1 MSDRGVFV
9 VAFTTVVL
17 IGGSAFAI
25 PQFFPF
31 ELLRSLIFV
40 AIAILVFFGEN
51 EYSYMLGV
59 LSPIVSWIATIFG
72 GGLVREFNVLFASI
86 AMKPIGS
93 METPL
98 HALAMITEALLAVL
112 CWRAWNKEVPLPF
125 VGKVFWT
132 CLAIAVAHAAVVFLY
147 FVKLVS

>member
-1 MSDRGVFV
+1 MSDRSVFV

-40 AIAILVFFGEN
+40 AIAMMVFFGEN
-51 EYSYMLGV
+51 QYSYMLGI
-59 LSPIVSWIATIFG
+59 LSPAVGWLAAILAG
-72 GGLVREFNVLFASI
+72 GFVRDFEVLFASI

-93 METPL
+93 LETPL
-98 HALAMITEALLAVL
+98 RGLVLITQGLLAVL

-125 VGKVFWT
+125 IGKAFWT
-132 CLAIAVAHAAVVFLY
+132 CLAIAVGHAAVVFLY

>member
-17 IGGSAFAI
+17 LGGGAFAV

-31 ELLRSLIFV
+31 ELMRSAVFV

-51 EYSYMLGV
+51 QYSYMLGI
-59 LSPIVSWIATIFG
+59 LSPVVGWLASILA
-72 GGLVREFNVLFASI
+72 GGLLREFNVLFASV

-98 HALAMITEALLAVL
+98 HALAMISEALLAVL

-125 VGKVFWT
+125 IGKVFWT

>member
-17 IGGSAFAI
+17 IGAGAFAI

-31 ELLRSLIFV
+31 ELLRSLIYV

-51 EYSYMLGV
+51 EYSYMLGF
-59 LSPIVSWIATIFG
+59 LSPVVGWAAAILTG
-72 GGLVREFNVLFASI
+72 GFLTDFKVLFASI

-93 METPL
+93 LETPL
-98 HALAMITEALLAVL
+98 HGLALIAQALLAAL
-112 CWRAWNKEVPLPF
+112 CWRAWNKEVPQAF
-125 VGKVFWT
+125 IGKAFWT
-132 CLAIAVAHAAVVFLY
+132 CLAISVAHTAAAFLY
-147 FVKLVS
+147 FAKLSY

>member
-17 IGGSAFAI
+17 IGGGAFAI

-51 EYSYMLGV
+51 QYSYMLGI
-59 LSPIVSWIATIFG
+59 LSPVIGWFGTILTG
-72 GGLVREFNVLFASI
+72 GFVNEFKVLFASI

-93 METPL
+93 LDTPL
-98 HALAMITEALLAVL
+98 HALALITQALLAVL
-112 CWRAWNKEVPLPF
+112 CWRAWKKEVPLPF
-125 VGKVFWT
+125 LGKIFGT
-132 CLAIAVAHAAVVFLY
+132 CLAIAVGNALVVFLY

>member
-1 MSDRGVFV
+1 MSDRSVFV

-17 IGGSAFAI
+17 IGGGAFAI

-31 ELLRSLIFV
+31 ELLRSLIYV
-40 AIAILVFFGEN
+40 AIVILVFFGEN
-51 EYSYMLGV
+51 QYSYMLGI
-59 LSPIVSWIATIFG
+59 LSPVVSWIATILTG
-72 GGLVREFNVLFASI
+72 GFVRDFSVLFASI

-98 HALAMITEALLAVL
+98 HGLVLITQALLAVL

-125 VGKVFWT
+125 LGKIFGI
-132 CLAIAVAHAAVVFLY
+132 CLAIAAGHALVVFLY

>member
-9 VAFTTVVL
+9 AAFATVVL
-17 IGGSAFAI
+17 IGGGAFAI

-40 AIAILVFFGEN
+40 AIAIMVFFGEN
-51 EYSYMLGV
+51 QYSYMLGI
-59 LSPIVSWIATIFG
+59 LSPVVSWIGTLLVG
-72 GGLVREFNVLFASI
+72 GFVNEFKILFASI

-98 HALAMITEALLAVL
+98 HGLTLITQGLLAVL

-125 VGKVFWT
+125 LGKIFGT
-132 CLAIAVAHAAVVFLY
+132 CLAIAVGHALVVYLY

>member
-17 IGGSAFAI
+17 IGGGAFAI

-40 AIAILVFFGEN
+40 AIAIMVFFGEN
-51 EYSYMLGV
+51 QYSYMLGI
-59 LSPIVSWIATIFG
+59 LSPVVSWIGTIVTG
-72 GGLVREFNVLFASI
+72 GFLNEFKVLFASI

-93 METPL
+93 LETPL
-98 HALAMITEALLAVL
+98 HGLTLIAQALLAVL
-112 CWRAWNKEVPLPF
+112 CWRAWSKEVPQPF
-125 VGKVFWT
+125 LGKVFGT
-132 CLAIAVAHAAVVFLY
+132 CLAIAVGHALAVFLY
-147 FVKLVS
+147 FVKIVS

>member
-17 IGGSAFAI
+17 FGAGAFAI

-31 ELLRSLIFV
+31 ELLKSLIYV
-40 AIAILVFFGEN
+40 AIAIMVFFGEN
-51 EYSYMLGV
+51 QYSYMLGI
-59 LSPIVSWIATIFG
+59 LSPVVGWIAAIITG
-72 GGLVREFNVLFASI
+72 GFLHEFEVLFASV
-86 AMKPIGS
+86 AMKPIS
-93 METPL
+93 PLDTPL
-98 HALAMITEALLAVL
+98 HGLALIAQALLAVL

-125 VGKVFWT
+125 LGKVFGI
-132 CLAIAVAHAAVVFLY
+132 CLAIAAGHALVVFLY